1 MTMRALIVLLAVLNL
16 GVAAWWLFRPE
27 PAPVAAEAAPPA
39 VARLQLA
46 SERPDLRPA
55 PAPQIPAADPPP
67 ARPPDPAPDP
77 APGDNAAVEAA
88 TAEPAT
94 TEATAAERC
103 LRLGPFADAAALDA
117 ARAALA
123 PRALRLRPREER
135 AGGGRGW
142 RVHLPAAADRA
153 TADATAERLRA
164 AGFSDLLVVAD
175 GAEANSIALGRFT
188 SEARAQ
194 AHASALQAAGFAARA
209 EALGEVRT
217 TRWLDLALA
226 ADTDLA
232 ALQRTVP
239 AARSRSIDCAGLR

>member
-27 PAPVAAEAAPPA
+27 PAPVAAEAAPSA

-46 SERPDLRPA
+46 SERPGLRPA
-55 PAPQIPAADPPP
+55 PAPQIPT
-67 ARPPDPAPDP
+67 PDP
-77 APGDNAAVEAA
+77 APGDNAAVEPAA
-88 TAEPAT
+88 TEPA
-94 TEATAAERC
+94 AAERC
-103 LRLGPFADAAALDA
+103 LRFGPFADAAALDA

-135 AGGGRGW
+135 EGGGRGW

-217 TRWLDLALA
+217 TRWLELAVA
-226 ADTDLA
+226 AGTDPA
-232 ALQRTVP
+232 ALQRSVP
-239 AARSRSIDCAGLR
+239 AVRSRGIDCATLR